1 MGPRLIAPKTIK
13 RKRKNHAIKIKTLR
27 KLTGEKERSKT
38 ISQKLSQKSKGKSVD
53 LTRVNLKT
61 KLNSNQRISKG
72 NLW

>member
-1 MGPRLIAPKTIK
+1 MGPRLTAPKTVK
-13 RKRKNHAIKIKTLR
+13 RKRKNHEIKIKTLR

-53 LTRVNLKT
+53 LTKVNLRT